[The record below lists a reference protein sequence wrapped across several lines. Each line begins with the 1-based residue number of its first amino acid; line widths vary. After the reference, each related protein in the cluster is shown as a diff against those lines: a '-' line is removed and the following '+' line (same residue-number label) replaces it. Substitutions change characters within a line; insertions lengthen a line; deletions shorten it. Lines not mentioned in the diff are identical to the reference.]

1 MADPTVLE
9 VYRREVT
16 PELYR
21 EVRELYKKHSMAED
35 ARNLEGLISTLT
47 PDCVYELVQTGHRW
61 EGHDGARRFYTEL
74 LTAFPDIEFN
84 LTDIVIGPQGVCEE
98 ARVTGT
104 HEAEWVGNPPSGER
118 LTWRVVIFFPWDSER
133 RLFRGEKVYV
143 DADVFGSLGTGSPR
157 PGA

>member
-21 EVRELYKKHSMAED
+21 DLRDLYKKHSLAGG
-35 ARNLEGLISTLT
+35 ARDLDELISTLT
-47 PDCVYELVQTGHRW
+47 QNCVYELVQTGHRW

-74 LTAFPDIEFN
+74 LTAFPDIRFD

-98 ARVTGT
+98 ADVTAT
-104 HEAEWVGNPPSGER
+104 HSAPWLGVPPTGER
-118 LTWRVVIFFPWDSER
+118 LEWKVVIWFPWDQEQ

-143 DADVFGSLGTGSPR
+143 SGIPI
-157 PGA
+157 